1 MPAIQA
7 LNGMM
12 LANQSIPIQLGTNA
26 VPSSGSVQIDNFGQ
40 VSPEETWKFQS
51 KLDGNVV
58 FSDAGDFLRA
68 QQNEL
73 TPKQAVTNSIQ
84 RIQDQFAEIEA
95 HLTELTNK
103 GQDLATED
111 LIMLQY
117 DLLQLNYVC
126 EMSTKTADK
135 TSNAAQTLF
144 RNQG

>member
-1 MPAIQA
+1 MPTVQI
-7 LNGMM
+7 LNGLN
-12 LANQSIPIQLGTNA
+12 LANPALQGQIGLSNAGT
-26 VPSSGSVQIDNFGQ
+26 GTVQGFNFGQ
-40 VSPEETWKFQS
+40 ASPAETLQFQS
-51 KLDGNVV
+51 QMQDNVI

-68 QQNEL
+68 QKDEL

-84 RIQDQFAEIEA
+84 RIQDQFAEIES
-95 HLTELTNK
+95 HLTELTSK
-103 GQDLATED
+103 GQDLGTED
-111 LIMLQY
+111 LLMMQY